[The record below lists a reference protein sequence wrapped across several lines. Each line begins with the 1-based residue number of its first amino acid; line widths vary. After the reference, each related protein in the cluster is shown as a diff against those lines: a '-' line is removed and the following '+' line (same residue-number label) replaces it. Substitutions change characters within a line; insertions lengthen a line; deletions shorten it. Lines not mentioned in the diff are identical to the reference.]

1 MTALENSQVKLRSS
15 DVRDGPEV
23 GDAAV
28 AILFPGDPTACST
41 WSGTPLGVLTG
52 FTQSGIDACPVAT
65 TPPELVHS
73 LALNAVAL
81 AHLHRSLKRGAKET
95 LRLSRRLARNTPAM
109 SVLYT
114 RAATHAISKHADLT
128 AVVQIGT
135 GYGIDTTLPLVTYE
149 DMTIVQAL
157 DCGYPEWNRLSRR
170 SLRRRIDFQRRAYE
184 RAIACCAT
192 TFWAADSI
200 VRDYGVSPD
209 KVHVV
214 GVGRNHSVDPP
225 EQRDWSVPRYLFVG
239 WEWERKNGPRVV
251 QAFERVRAQIP
262 EAQLALVGRHDR
274 IGGPGIHDYGILR
287 LDKPDQ
293 RKRAEELFRSSTCF
307 VMPSRCEPSALAY
320 IEAGHAGLPAIGT
333 TVGGF
338 SDQLRDGGRAVD
350 PQDLEGL
357 VDAMLE
363 FANPDIAARAGS
375 IARARSQLYTWPSV
389 ASRLLRAALG
399 TAASDSELE
408 PFLQR

>member
-1 MTALENSQVKLRSS
+1 MSAVSN
-15 DVRDGPEV
+15 
-23 GDAAV
+23 ANV
-28 AILFPGDPTACST
+28 AILFPGDPTARST
-41 WSGTPLGVLTG
+41 WSGTPLGVVTG
-52 FTQSGIDACPVAT
+52 FSEIGVDASPVAAM
-65 TPPELVHS
+65 PPEHVHS
-73 LALNAVAL
+73 LALNAVAV
-81 AHLHRSLKRGAKET
+81 AHLHRSVRKGAEET

-109 SVLYT
+109 SALYT
-114 RAATHAISKHADLT
+114 RAATRAISRHSNLT

-135 GYGIDTTLPLVTYE
+135 GYGVETALPLVTYE
-149 DMTIVQAL
+149 DMTIAQAL
-157 DCGYPEWNRLSRR
+157 EYGYPEWNRLSKR

-184 RAIACCAT
+184 RADACCAT

-225 EQRDWSVPRYLFVG
+225 ESRDWSVPRYLFVG

-251 QAFERVRAQIP
+251 QAFERVRTRIP
-262 EAQLALVGRHDR
+262 GAQLALVGRHER
-274 IGGPGIHDYGILR
+274 IGGPGVRDYGILR
-287 LDKPDQ
+287 LDDPAQ
-293 RKRAEELFRSSTCF
+293 RRQVEGLFRSSTCF
-307 VMPSRCEPSALAY
+307 VMPSRCEPSGLVY
-320 IEAGHAGLPAIGT
+320 IEAAQAGMPAIGT

-350 PQDLEGL
+350 PADVEGL

-363 FANPDIAARAGS
+363 FADPDVAARAGS
-375 IARARSQLYTWPSV
+375 IAHVRSQLYTWSKV

-399 TAASDSELE
+399 TAACGSELE

>member
-1 MTALENSQVKLRSS
+1 M
-15 DVRDGPEV
+15 RD
-23 GDAAV
+23 ASV
-28 AILFPGDPTACST
+28 AILFPGDPTARST

-52 FTQSGIDACPVAT
+52 FTENGIDACPVAA
-65 TPPELVHS
+65 TPPELLHF
-73 LALNAVAL
+73 LALNTVAI
-81 AHLHRSLKRGAKET
+81 AHLHRSLRRGVKET

-109 SVLYT
+109 SDLYT
-114 RAATHAISKHADLT
+114 RAATRALSRHSGLT

-135 GYGIDTTLPLVTYE
+135 GYGVDTPLPLVTYE
-149 DMTIVQAL
+149 DMTVAQAL
-157 DCGYPEWNRLSRR
+157 ECGYPEWKRLSKR

-184 RAIACCAT
+184 KASACCAT

-225 EQRDWSVPRYLFVG
+225 DNRDWSVPRYLFVG
-239 WEWERKNGPRVV
+239 WEWERKNGPNVV
-251 QAFERVRAQIP
+251 RAFERVRAQIP
-262 EAQLALVGRHDR
+262 GAELALVGRHER
-274 IGGPGIHDYGILR
+274 IAGPGIQDHGILR
-287 LDKPDQ
+287 LDDPGQ
-293 RKRAEELFRSSTCF
+293 RERVEELFRTSTCF

-320 IEAGHAGLPAIGT
+320 IEAAHAALPAIGT

-338 SDQLRDGGRAVD
+338 SDQLREGGRAVD
-350 PQDLEGL
+350 PRDLEGL

-363 FANPDIAARAGS
+363 FAEPDVAARAGS
-375 IARARSQLYTWPSV
+375 IARSRAHLYTWPSV

-399 TAASDSELE
+399 AAASDSELE